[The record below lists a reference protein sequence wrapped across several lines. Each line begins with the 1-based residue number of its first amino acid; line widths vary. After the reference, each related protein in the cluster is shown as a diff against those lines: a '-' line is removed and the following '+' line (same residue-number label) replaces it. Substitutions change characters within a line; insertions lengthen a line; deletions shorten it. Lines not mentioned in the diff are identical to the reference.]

1 MSSILKIG
9 KAHNEAGKRFFAS
22 ENLTEINGV
31 LYYVDDI
38 IFHSGNFNV
47 GNSFKGD
54 GSSESPFDWVGF
66 SVQNGSGIV
75 LANNV
80 STVKQGIGTTLSVS
94 DNGIATISV
103 DLSNYSGTTVSIAG
117 NGSKLLLNG
126 VWSLTDGNS
135 VKIASEN
142 DKHTAYLFSNDLSFE
157 YPVLKAKSNRSG
169 TDREYL
175 LLSTEGMVDI
185 DVLPVA
191 TTTTLG
197 VVYVNGNNL
206 SLSANGLIGWTGFTA
221 KSSNGTLLSSV
232 IKELKAGEN
241 VEFAVAGNVLTIN
254 ASVSQTVTVDSS
266 LSSTSTNPVQNKVVY
281 SELNKKI
288 TDPGSGSNG
297 QFLSKTANG
306 YQWVDAPQGGGTNI
320 TVDTALS
327 TTSTNPV
334 QNKVV
339 TAELNKKISDP
350 GSGQVGQILSKTANG
365 YQWVNQNTGGSS
377 GTGVDISQILIQR
390 PVSDYELFPRIEAS
404 NSANFSDSSTI
415 VIDPSEDPSDKGYIK
430 VYDAEG
436 EWIDFPTESGLGTP
450 FDGTSISVNTSK
462 FSGLVQP
469 YYVRYCWK
477 VAGGSESNYKS
488 TMFPAVHAPA
498 PLMNASG
505 DGVLP
510 TPGTDDI
517 GKIPVVKDGTEG
529 PYYDLEEV
537 NFTGGGSTVKRFTIQ
552 RPVSDLELFPL
563 VKASQNPA
571 FSSCQTIEPRTNSE
585 DAQFIKVFTGEE
597 WMDFPS
603 EDGLGSPFDG
613 CEISIDTSK
622 FAGLTEPYYI
632 KYCWTDS
639 EGSESNYKS
648 TMFPSAHLSG
658 SQIVKNPVAGFDFGL
673 VIRTLTQEEFDSL
686 ESKDGNTLYFVTE

>member
-157 YPVLKAKSNRSG
+157 YPVLKAKSNRNG

-266 LSSTSTNPVQNKVVY
+266 LSSTSTNPVQNKVV
-281 SELNKKI
+281 
-288 TDPGSGSNG
+288 
-297 QFLSKTANG
+297 
-306 YQWVDAPQGGGTNI
+306 
-320 TVDTALS
+320 
-327 TTSTNPV
+327 
-334 QNKVV
+334 

-350 GSGQVGQILSKTANG
+350 GSGQVGQVLSKTANG
-365 YQWVNQNTGGSS
+365 YQWINQNTGGTS
-377 GTGVDISQILIQR
+377 GTGIDISQILIQR

-404 NSANFSDSSTI
+404 NSANFSDSATI
-415 VIDPSEDPSDKGYIK
+415 VIDPSEDSTDKSYIK

-436 EWIDFPTESGLGTP
+436 EWIDFPAESGLGTP